1 MNVDCFNCCVAN
13 LKFYNSQNVRGKK
26 VKAIRCAPSFDTWSL
41 SGGSLIHGDAT
52 KVSPR
57 HEHSAQSWARDLLGR
72 KKPPG
77 FVRVTINQ
85 NISLDAPKSLTGT
98 TRVEILRSRSKN
110 GSLGS
115 HRQRKADCPE
125 QRDKL
130 IELFHVYHGAHISIH
145 RVVFHNFDEPSSC
158 LRWSSAQSSSAFTQ
172 SRASHRPRLH
182 IPPTSVSRTRVVTL
196 TQSSLAP
203 GPLAPPGILAEW
215 TNRNSHH
222 LG

>member
-1 MNVDCFNCCVAN
+1 MNVDCFNCYVAN

-26 VKAIRCAPSFDTWSL
+26 VKAIRCAPSFDTWNL
-41 SGGSLIHGDAT
+41 SIHGDAA

-57 HEHSAQSWARDLLGR
+57 HEHTAQSWARDLLGR

-115 HRQRKADCPE
+115 HRQRKAACPE
-125 QRDKL
+125 QRDEL
-130 IELFHVYHGAHISIH
+130 TELFHVYHGTHISIH

-158 LRWSSAQSSSAFTQ
+158 LRWSSAQTSSAFTQ
-172 SRASHRPRLH
+172 SPRL
-182 IPPTSVSRTRVVTL
+182 PPPAVAHPSHQRFTHEGGDSHAVFINAWTTG
-196 TQSSLAP
+196 T
-203 GPLAPPGILAEW
+203 PGILAEW